1 MSRPVHSVASPNLAI
16 LKYWGKRDDR
26 SNLPDT
32 PSLGVTLSG
41 LVTETTVRADAE
53 RDLVMVNGEPQAERR
68 YEPFFRHLRER
79 LGVTTCFRAESTNS
93 FPTGAGIASSASGF
107 AALAI
112 GAAAAAGLHPDRA
125 ELSRM
130 ARVGSASAAR
140 SCFGGF
146 VLLPAGGHAAE
157 QVYPP
162 NHWPELRVVVAV
174 VERAAKPLSSRDA
187 MRRCKDTSPYY
198 DAWVRSSVS
207 LVPEA
212 LEALSHRDLSRLG
225 ELARISF
232 MRMFATMM
240 GAVPPV
246 LYWRPESLGLIEL
259 CRRLR
264 ERGIGAHETMD
275 AGPQVKIFCLERD
288 VPAIVGAIHE
298 EYPRVT
304 TIEAGVG
311 LGARL
316 AEAEPC

>member
-1 MSRPVHSVASPNLAI
+1 MSRVVRSVASPNLAI

-32 PSLGVTLSG
+32 PSLGVTLAG

-53 RDLVMVNGEPQAERR
+53 RDQVLVAGEIQPERR

-79 LGVTTCFRAESTNS
+79 LGIARHFRAESTNS

-107 AALAI
+107 AALAV
-112 GAAAAAGLHPDRA
+112 GAAAAAGLRPAPA
-125 ELSRM
+125 ELSAI

-146 VLLPAGGHAAE
+146 VLLPAGGHAAQ
-157 QVYPP
+157 QVFPP
-162 NHWPELRVVVAV
+162 SHWPELRVIVAV
-174 VERAAKPLSSRDA
+174 VERGAKPLSSRDA
-187 MRRCKDTSPYY
+187 MKRCKDTSPYY
-198 DAWVRSSVS
+198 DAWVRSSET

-212 LEALSHRDLSRLG
+212 LQALSHRDLSRLG

-246 LYWRPESLGLIEL
+246 LYWHPESLGLIEL

-275 AGPQVKIFCLERD
+275 AGPQVKIFCLEPD

-298 EYPRVT
+298 RFPTVG

-311 LGARL
+311 TGARVV
-316 AEAEPC
+316 EPEPC